1 MLALAISGI
10 ACAQPQKKCFVSGG
24 LKDEVRVYLSING
37 IQVAGEFF
45 MARGYDAASREIH
58 VFGGTKAGN
67 NLSVKFAAGKTPD
80 ALPRSKESL
89 AWTLVTTPFKES
101 LQVTFYGRNY
111 NTNKYEFYKAD
122 FESCEPS
129 YAALAKTAQR
139 VSFAKGASSAT
150 VSVTLKEKMSARHS
164 FSI

>member
-1 MLALAISGI
+1 MKFHFCCVLALAISGI

-67 NLSVKFAAGKTPD
+67 NLSVKFAAGKTPRCTAAKQGKSGVD
-80 ALPRSKESL
+80 AG
-89 AWTLVTTPFKES
+89 
-101 LQVTFYGRNY
+101 Y
-111 NTNKYEFYKAD
+111 
-122 FESCEPS
+122 
-129 YAALAKTAQR
+129 YAL
-139 VSFAKGASSAT
+139 
-150 VSVTLKEKMSARHS
+150 
-164 FSI
+164 